1 MARYRRLPRSLRSI
15 DVGQRLSVTWRFDDP
30 AVKMSRD
37 RISTHRLL
45 AGRQDRRSGVEV
57 PNHLVPLTQV
67 FLMLMA
73 RAT

>member
-1 MARYRRLPRSLRSI
+1 
-15 DVGQRLSVTWRFDDP
+15 
-30 AVKMSRD
+30 
-37 RISTHRLL
+37 LL